1 MEKSIRIRITKD
13 GHVEIDS
20 TVFTDCKV
28 VAEHL
33 TEHLG
38 KIEKFEEKDDL
49 DTRVRVTI
57 EGKDR

>member
-1 MEKSIRIRITKD
+1 MDRSIRIRITKD

-20 TVFTDCKV
+20 TVFTDCKA

-38 KIEKFEEKDDL
+38 KIEKFEVKDDL
-49 DTRVRVTI
+49 DTSVRVTI

>member
-1 MEKSIRIRITKD
+1 MDKNIRIRITKD

-20 TVFTDCKV
+20 TVFTDCKT
-28 VAEHL
+28 VAEQL

-38 KIEKFEEKDDL
+38 KIETFEEKDDL
-49 DTRVRVTI
+49 DTRVRIKI